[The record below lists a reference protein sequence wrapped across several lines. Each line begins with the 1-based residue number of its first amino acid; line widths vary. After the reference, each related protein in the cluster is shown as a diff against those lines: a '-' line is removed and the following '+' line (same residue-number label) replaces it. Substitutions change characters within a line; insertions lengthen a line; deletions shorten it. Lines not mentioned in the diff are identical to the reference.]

1 MFDFEF
7 YNPTHIVFGKNKI
20 TQLDKLVP
28 AKATALIT
36 YGGGSA
42 KRSGLLDRVKGELE
56 QSGRNVLEF
65 GGIPSNPRFDVLME
79 AVNVVRE
86 NKVDFILALGGGSVM
101 DGTKFISFVS
111 YHEEYFGKERE
122 LIHLVNLPTAV
133 APVPFGTVVTMP
145 ATGSEMNNGFVISDG
160 EDKLPCFSPALFP
173 KFSIL
178 DPENTFT
185 LPARQVANGVVD
197 AFEHVVEQYV
207 TYPVEGR
214 FQDRVAEG
222 ILQTLIEVGETTVK
236 NPQDYDARAN
246 LVWCTT
252 MALNGLISAGVPQDW
267 TAHMIGHELTA
278 LFGID
283 HGRTLACV
291 QPAIW
296 KVRREQKKAKLLQYA
311 ERVWNIVN
319 GSDDERIDAAITRTE
334 AFFASLGV
342 ETRLSA
348 HGVKAADI
356 DRVIANL
363 EKHGMTA
370 LSETR
375 DLDLD
380 VSRKILE
387 TAL

>member
-1 MFDFEF
+1 MLDFEF

-28 AKATALIT
+28 AKATVLIT
-36 YGGGSA
+36 FGGGSA
-42 KRSGLLDRVKGELE
+42 KRSGLFDRVKAELE
-56 QSGRNVLEF
+56 KSGRNVLEF

-122 LIHLVNLPTAV
+122 LIYHGKLPAAV
-133 APVPFGTVVTMP
+133 SPVPFGTVVTMP
-145 ATGSEMNNGFVISDG
+145 ATGSEMNSGFVISDG
-160 EDKLPCFSPALFP
+160 EDKLPGFSPALFP

-185 LPARQVANGVVD
+185 LPPRQVANGVVD
-197 AFEHVVEQYV
+197 TFDHVVEQYV
-207 TYPVEGR
+207 TLPVDGR

-222 ILQTLIEVGETTVK
+222 ILLTLIEIGETTVK
-236 NPQDYDARAN
+236 NPEDYDSRAN
-246 LVWCTT
+246 LVWCAT
-252 MALNGLISAGVPQDW
+252 MGLNGLLSAGVPRDR

-291 QPAIW
+291 QPAVW

-311 ERVWNIVN
+311 ERVWGIVN
-319 GSDDERIDAAITRTE
+319 GSDDERIDAAIKSTE
-334 AFFASLGV
+334 DFFASLGV
-342 ETRLSA
+342 ETRLSE

-370 LSETR
+370 LSETG
-375 DLDLD
+375 DLGLD
-380 VSRKILE
+380 DSRKILE

>member
-28 AKATALIT
+28 AKATVLIT
-36 YGGGSA
+36 FGGGSA
-42 KRSGLLDRVKGELE
+42 KRSGLFDRVKAELE
-56 QSGRNVLEF
+56 KSGRSVLEF

-101 DGTKFISFVS
+101 DGTKFISFAS
-111 YHEEYFGKERE
+111 YHKEYFGKERE
-122 LIHLVNLPTAV
+122 LIHLGNLPTAV

-160 EDKLPCFSPALFP
+160 EDKMACFSPALFP

-207 TYPVEGR
+207 TYPVDGR

-222 ILQTLIEVGETTVK
+222 ILQTLVEVGETTVK
-236 NPQDYDARAN
+236 NPQDYDSRAN
-246 LVWCTT
+246 LVWCAA

-311 ERVWNIVN
+311 ERVWGIVN

-334 AFFASLGV
+334 AFFTSLGV
-342 ETRLSA
+342 ETRLSE

-356 DRVIANL
+356 DRVVANL

-380 VSRKILE
+380 VARKILE

>member
-28 AKATALIT
+28 AKATVLIT
-36 YGGGSA
+36 FGGGSA
-42 KRSGLLDRVKGELE
+42 KRSGLLGRVKEELE
-56 QSGRNVLEF
+56 KSGRNVLEF

-86 NKVDFILALGGGSVM
+86 NNVDFILALGGGSVM

-111 YHEEYFGKERE
+111 YNTEYVGKERE
-122 LIHLVNLPTAV
+122 LIYHGRLPEAV
-133 APVPFGTVVTMP
+133 SPVPFGTVVTMP
-145 ATGSEMNNGFVISDG
+145 ATGSEMNGGFVISDG
-160 EDKLPCFSPALFP
+160 EDKLPGFSPALFP

-197 AFEHVVEQYV
+197 TFDHVVEQYV
-207 TYPVEGR
+207 TLPVEGR

-222 ILQTLIEVGETTVK
+222 ILLTLIEVGETTVK
-236 NPQDYDARAN
+236 NPQDYDSRAN
-246 LVWCTT
+246 LVWCAT
-252 MALNGLISAGVPQDW
+252 MGLNGLLSAGVPRDR

-291 QPAIW
+291 QPAVW

-311 ERVWNIVN
+311 ERVWGIVN
-319 GSDDERIDAAITRTE
+319 GSDDERIDAAIKSTE
-334 AFFASLGV
+334 EFFASLGV
-342 ETRLSA
+342 ETRLSE
-348 HGVKAADI
+348 HGVKAADL
-356 DRVIANL
+356 DRVVANL

-370 LSETR
+370 LSETG
-375 DLDLD
+375 DLGLD

>member
-28 AKATALIT
+28 AKATVLIT
-36 YGGGSA
+36 FGGGSA
-42 KRSGLLDRVKGELE
+42 KRSGLLGRVKEELE
-56 QSGRNVLEF
+56 KSGRSVLEF
-65 GGIPSNPRFDVLME
+65 GGIPSNPCFDVLME

-86 NKVDFILALGGGSVM
+86 NRVDFILALGGGSVM

-207 TYPVEGR
+207 TYPVDGR

-236 NPQDYDARAN
+236 NPQDYDSRAN
-246 LVWCTT
+246 LVWCAT

-311 ERVWNIVN
+311 ERVWGIVN

-334 AFFASLGV
+334 SFFTSLGV
-342 ETRLSA
+342 ETRLSE

-356 DRVIANL
+356 DRVVANL
-363 EKHGMTA
+363 KKHGMTA
-370 LSETR
+370 LSETK

-380 VSRKILE
+380 VARKILE